1 MNYAERVYWNQQS
14 YGSAIRIPKTLL
26 RAVLSVLCIITP
38 ATNWMLP
45 FVFRIND
52 LVIRYDD

>member
-14 YGSAIRIPKTLL
+14 YGSAIRIPKNLL
-26 RAVLSVLCIITP
+26 RVVLSVLCIITP

-45 FVFRIND
+45 FVFRIKD
-52 LVIRYDD
+52 LVIRY